1 MHGQRSKLNRQMS
14 LVEMDCVSFLINDGV
29 FHGPQRL
36 AATVPEHAKG
46 PSHSSRFGSATSS
59 ICIAFEP
66 KENSTWRQQ
75 YQFLNSSKP
84 GRNRNLDARRL
95 IRRHVRND
103 TILRQKASSKVKP
116 SKYRKLPDPQTVS
129 EVNNTEG
136 SEQDACIQGP
146 ETLRISDCAMHRWLR
161 N

>member
-1 MHGQRSKLNRQMS
+1 
-14 LVEMDCVSFLINDGV
+14 MDCVSFLINDGV
-29 FHGPQRL
+29 FMVHNGWQPQFRDTRRAPVTL
-36 AATVPEHAKG
+36 LDSEVQHQAAG
-46 PSHSSRFGSATSS
+46 
-59 ICIAFEP
+59 IAFEP
-66 KENSTWRQQ
+66 KENCTWRQQ

-84 GRNRNLDARRL
+84 GRNRDPDARRL

-146 ETLRISDCAMHRWLR
+146 ETLRISDWAMHRWLR